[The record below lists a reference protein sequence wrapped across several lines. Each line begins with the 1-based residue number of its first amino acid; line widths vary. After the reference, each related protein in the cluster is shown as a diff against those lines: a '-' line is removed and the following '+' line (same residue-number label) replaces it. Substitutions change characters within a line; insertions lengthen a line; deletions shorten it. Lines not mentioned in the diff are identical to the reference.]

1 MRFRSLLILS
11 LLLPTLTRAAEP
23 TTKPTTI
30 LILRFAQL
38 NDVAGTEWIG
48 RVIQESLLTD
58 TAKLPPI
65 KILEDQRPGT
75 TDLAT
80 ARQMARDA
88 RADLVILGGYQVI
101 ADDLKITGQL
111 LNVNSNEIIGTLK
124 STATTRDVLEMEDTL
139 SRQLQR
145 AITRTTATAQT
156 STSKQSDTPAPN
168 PAIPDSGPVRL
179 ANYSTTYA
187 PLKADPLQKYRDRN
201 TYVGPPFYGYGCYYG
216 YCGYGCGYYGCY
228 AGFHGY
234 NYPGFLVTAHT
245 FYGD

>member
-23 TTKPTTI
+23 TTKPTL

-38 NDVAGTEWIG
+38 NDAPGTEWIG

-88 RADLVILGGYQVI
+88 HADLVLLGGYQII
-101 ADDLKITGQL
+101 ADNLKITGQL
-111 LNVNSNEIIGTLK
+111 LDVNSNQIAGTLK

-145 AITRTTATAQT
+145 AITRTTAAGQT
-156 STSKQSDTPAPN
+156 STSTHADDPAPS
-168 PAIPDSGPVRL
+168 PAIPDAGPVRL

-201 TYVGPPFYGYGCYYG
+201 TYVTPAFYGYYNCYYG
-216 YCGYGCGYYGCY
+216 CGYGCGYFGCY
-228 AGFHGY
+228 SGFRGY
-234 NYPGFLVTAHT
+234 NYPGFLTTAHT